1 MRLTPLDIRHK
12 EFARAMRGYR
22 DLEVDE
28 FLDDIADEFERLF
41 NENIDY
47 KDRLESLEEKIEQ
60 YKNIEDT
67 LKKTLLSAQQQAE
80 ELKQNAQK
88 EADLILRDAELKSR
102 SIINDSY
109 AERQKIQ
116 RSVAALKQKQEDLR
130 YQLKSVIEA
139 YTNILDQEGDIV
151 AEESETGLESLTE
164 TAEAAAEEVPT
175 GIDQAVSREILGE
188 EAAAATQGVDLHSK
202 PGAEIHMPPAGL
214 DFGPGS
220 ASEEEGPAM
229 PSTDFSL
236 ADKVPGE
243 PTLEEDPVRIAPQEP
258 AARKAEKE
266 DPFADVEIDTDEHK
280 FKW

>member
-12 EFARAMRGYR
+12 EFSRAMRGYK

-60 YKNIEDT
+60 YRNIEDT
-67 LKKTLLSAQQQAE
+67 LKKTLLSAQQQAD

-88 EADLILRDAELKSR
+88 EGDLILRDAELKSR

-130 YQLKSVIEA
+130 YQLKSVIET
-139 YTNILDQEGDIV
+139 YTNILEQDEEIGLDAA
-151 AEESETGLESLTE
+151 AEAEFESLSE
-164 TAEAAAEEVPT
+164 TAEAASAEEVPPS
-175 GIDQAVSREILGE
+175 IDEAVSREIMGE
-188 EAAAATQGVDLHSK
+188 ETISAASASASEFSPAPAT
-202 PGAEIHMPPAGL
+202 
-214 DFGPGS
+214 GS
-220 ASEEEGPAM
+220 ASSDELSMPA
-229 PSTDFSL
+229 TDFSL
-236 ADKVPGE
+236 SERVPGE
-243 PTLEEDPVRIAPQEP
+243 PSLEKDAVRSNPPLEP
-258 AARKAEKE
+258 KAKKAEEE

>member
-12 EFARAMRGYR
+12 EFARAMRGYK

-60 YKNIEDT
+60 YRNIEDT
-67 LKKTLLSAQQQAE
+67 LKKTLLSAQQQAD

-88 EADLILRDAELKSR
+88 ESDLILRDAELKSR

-130 YQLKSVIEA
+130 YQLKSVIES
-139 YTNILDQEGDIV
+139 YTNILDQEDEISIDDA
-151 AEESETGLESLTE
+151 AEFESLPE
-164 TAEAAAEEVPT
+164 AAEAAAEEVPS
-175 GIDQAVSREILGE
+175 GIDEAVSREILSE
-188 EAAAATQGVDLHSK
+188 DASAAAAAT
-202 PGAEIHMPPAGL
+202 GAESHSSPPGSDFGSSPETDPPPA
-214 DFGPGS
+214 
-220 ASEEEGPAM
+220 
-229 PSTDFSL
+229 PSDFSL
-236 ADKVPGE
+236 ADEAPGE
-243 PTLEEDPVRIAPQEP
+243 PTIEGGAVRIPPQEP
-258 AARKAEKE
+258 AAKKAEDEE

-280 FKW
+280 FRW

>member
-12 EFARAMRGYR
+12 EFARSMRGYR

-60 YKNIEDT
+60 YRNIEDT

-80 ELKQNAQK
+80 EQKQNAQK
-88 EADLILRDAELKSR
+88 ESDLILRDAELKSR
-102 SIINDSY
+102 TIVNDSY

-116 RSVAALKQKQEDLR
+116 RSVSALKQKQEDLR
-130 YQLKSVIEA
+130 FQLKSVIDS
-139 YTNILDQEGDIV
+139 YSKILDQEGDLEYDDSGETDFASLSESSAGA
-151 AEESETGLESLTE
+151 AEEDFPPGIDAAVSREILSEESPAGSE
-164 TAEAAAEEVPT
+164 TAEAAA
-175 GIDQAVSREILGE
+175 
-188 EAAAATQGVDLHSK
+188 
-202 PGAEIHMPPAGL
+202 
-214 DFGPGS
+214 
-220 ASEEEGPAM
+220 SEEDISFLTNEAE
-229 PSTDFSL
+229 
-236 ADKVPGE
+236 GE
-243 PTLEEDPVRIAPQEP
+243 PKMEGQEREAVRFPSLDPS
-258 AARKAEKE
+258 ARNADEE

>member
-12 EFARAMRGYR
+12 EFGRSMRGYK

-60 YKNIEDT
+60 YRNIEDT

-80 ELKQNAQK
+80 EQKQNAQK
-88 EADLILRDAELKSR
+88 ESDLILRDAELKSR
-102 SIINDSY
+102 SIVNDSY

-116 RSVAALKQKQEDLR
+116 RSVSALKQKQEDLR
-130 YQLKSVIEA
+130 FQLKSVIDA
-139 YTNILDQEGDIV
+139 YSKILDQEGDLDFEDTGETDF
-151 AEESETGLESLTE
+151 ASLSDSAAGATEEEF
-164 TAEAAAEEVPT
+164 PP
-175 GIDQAVSREILGE
+175 GIDAAVSREILGE
-188 EAAAATQGVDLHSK
+188 ESSTEPEMIETG
-202 PGAEIHMPPAGL
+202 
-214 DFGPGS
+214 
-220 ASEEEGPAM
+220 ASEEDISFLTNEAE
-229 PSTDFSL
+229 
-236 ADKVPGE
+236 GE
-243 PTLEEDPVRIAPQEP
+243 PKLEEQEQEREPVRFPSLDP
-258 AARKAEKE
+258 SARNADED